1 MSFTFRPGVRENVG
15 LLIGLVGPSGG
26 GKTYTAMELASGI
39 AGDKPFAVIDT
50 EARRALH
57 YADRFRFDHGDLK
70 PPFRPDAYTE
80 AIKQADADGYPVIV
94 VDSIS
99 HAHDGDGGLLDW
111 HEEEL
116 ERMAGDDWKKRERCT
131 QAAWI
136 KPKASHKRM
145 VQRFLQVRAHL
156 ILCLRAE
163 EKTKM
168 LKNDK
173 GKVVPTNIGFQPICE
188 KKLPFELTVSVMLL
202 PDNPGFP
209 IPIKLQEQHR
219 ELFLPDRLVT
229 ARSGMLI
236 NKWAAGGEP
245 AKLEDVLSAIR
256 GAEDIESLKEVGA
269 DLAGKQLRPDE
280 TKQAREAYKD
290 RMGELRPAESPCAAP
305 DCDKPAVGDTFKCE
319 VHQ

>member
-116 ERMAGDDWKKRERCT
+116 QRMAGDDYKKRERCT

-168 LKNDK
+168 LKNDA
-173 GKVVPTNIGFQPICE
+173 GKFVPTNIGFQPICE
-188 KKLPFELTVSVMLL
+188 KKLPYELTVSVMLL

-209 IPIKLQEQHR
+209 IQIKLQEQHR

-229 ARSGMLI
+229 ARSGALI

-245 AKLEDVLSAIR
+245 AKLEDVIDSIHD
-256 GAEDIESLKEVGA
+256 AEDLESLKKVGA
-269 DLAGKQLRPDE
+269 DLVGKRLGPDE
-280 TKQAREAYKD
+280 TKRARQVYRD
-290 RMGELRPAESPCAAP
+290 RLDELRQTDSPCAAP

-319 VHQ
+319 THQ